1 MKSERPRFWT
11 RLRHRFRPRRPD
23 FYGQLGEQGT
33 ILVQAL
39 EALEDFLQDNQ
50 QQQAERVRDLVVMG
64 HDLARRNL
72 DDLHRTF
79 VTPIDREDLYAIIN
93 AVDHVFDYVTT
104 AVREIELLEV
114 PGDRWMRDMSG
125 ELLRGANALR
135 EGFRLFEKDP
145 AVGGAKGDEARRA
158 EREVEECYRQALGDM
173 FGGKALEEMRN
184 REDLATS
191 LDCLDYVF
199 AQMKRREVYRH
210 LSNGA
215 DRLARVG
222 ELLHDFGVKYG

>member
-1 MKSERPRFWT
+1 MKTKRDPWWR
-11 RLRHRFRPRRPD
+11 RLFRPRLPD
-23 FYGQLGEQGT
+23 FYGQLGEQGDH
-33 ILVQAL
+33 LVQAL
-39 EALEDFLQDNQ
+39 QALEDFLQDNQ
-50 QQQAERVRDLVVMG
+50 AEKAERVRDLVDAG
-64 HDLARRNL
+64 HALARQNL

-93 AVDHVFDYVTT
+93 AVDHVFDYVMT

-114 PGDRWMRDMSG
+114 PGDRWMRDMID
-125 ELLRGANALR
+125 ELQKGATALR
-135 EGFRLFEKDP
+135 EGFRLFAKDP
-145 AVGGAKGDEARRA
+145 AAGGAKGDEARHA
-158 EREVEECYRQALGDM
+158 EREVEEHYRQALGDM
-173 FGGKALEEMRN
+173 FGGRALEAIRE
-184 REDLATS
+184 REDLAGSS